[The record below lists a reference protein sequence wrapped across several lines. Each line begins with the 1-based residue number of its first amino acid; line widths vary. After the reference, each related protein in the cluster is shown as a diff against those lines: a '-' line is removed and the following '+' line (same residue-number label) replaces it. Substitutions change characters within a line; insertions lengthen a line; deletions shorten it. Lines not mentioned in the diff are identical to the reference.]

1 MIHYQIIDDVAA
13 IIMSSA
19 PVNAL
24 GLAMRRSLIDH
35 LQRAI
40 DDDQV
45 KAIVIASDL
54 PLFCGGADIKEF
66 ESGQLFDTPSLPDV
80 IHAFENAPKLIIAA
94 INGTAMGGGLE
105 LALGCDYRI
114 TLKSAKMGLPE
125 IKLGLFPG
133 AGGTQRLPRIAGLLQ
148 SMDMVLS
155 GNPIS
160 AQQAQDCG
168 LVDRMV
174 DGDADLLGASLE
186 YARELI
192 ANKAPLRNCADI
204 AVDQSEISPDFFEQ
218 TRNKIA
224 PKTAGQV
231 APEICIQSLQRSIT
245 MPFADAL
252 AADVKAFDDLLK
264 SPQARALIHLFF
276 AEREAQK
283 IPGVSRDTPV
293 RELASV
299 AVIGAGTMGIGI
311 AIACLDAG
319 FKVTILEMS
328 AEALDRGLGN
338 LQKHYARMVEKGR
351 IDESR
356 AQQCKSAVSGT
367 LDYTDLG
374 DADLVIEAVFEDLTI
389 KKEVFEQLDRVCKPG
404 AILASNTSTL
414 DLNTIASF
422 TGRPD
427 DVIGLHFF
435 SPANIMRLLEVVR
448 GEKTCADVIQSAL
461 AFGKRIRKLP
471 VVVGVC
477 YGFVGNRMLEPYFR
491 EGSRLLLEGATPEQV
506 DNVLTEFGMA
516 MGIISVSDL
525 AGIDVSYR
533 VRESRR
539 DAISHDPAYQAIQD
553 KLFELGRFGQKTGRG
568 SYLYEGREKKSDPEV
583 ITLCEQLAQE
593 HGIQRRQIS
602 DQEILERCLFPLI
615 NEGMQIL
622 DEKIAYR
629 SGDCDLIWVNGYG
642 FPAWRGGPLQYA
654 DEIGLGHI
662 LERMSH
668 FQQTLGAYGEMWFT
682 PARLLEELV
691 SKGVTLTEH
700 FNAKE
705 KL

>member
-1 MIHYQIIDDVAA
+1 MIHYQIIDDVAV
-13 IIMSSA
+13 IIMNSA

-35 LQRAI
+35 LKRAI

-66 ESGQLFDTPSLPDV
+66 KTGQLFDTPSLPGV
-80 IHAFENAPKLIIAA
+80 IDAFENTPKLTLAA

-105 LALGCDYRI
+105 LTLGCDYRI
-114 TLKSAKMGLPE
+114 AQASAKMGLPE

-133 AGGTQRLPRIAGLLQ
+133 AGGTQRLPRIAGLPQAL
-148 SMDMVLS
+148 DMVLS

-160 AQQAQDCG
+160 AQQALDSG
-168 LVDRMV
+168 LVDRV
-174 DGDADLLGASLE
+174 LNEGAGLLGAAMD

-192 ANKAPLRNCADI
+192 ANNAPLRNCADI
-204 AVDQSEISPDFFEQ
+204 AVDQSETNPDYFEQ

-224 PKTAGQV
+224 PKTVGQV

-252 AADVKAFDDLLK
+252 AADVKAFDDLLQT
-264 SPQARALIHLFF
+264 PQARALIHLFF

-293 RELASV
+293 RELTSV

-319 FKVTILEMS
+319 FKVTMLEMS

-374 DADLVIEAVFEDLTI
+374 DADLVIEAVFEDLAI
-389 KKEVFEQLDRVCKPG
+389 KKVVFEQLDRVCKPG

-414 DLNTIASF
+414 DLNAIAGF
-422 TGRPD
+422 TNRPA

-448 GEKTCADVIQSAL
+448 GEKTGADVIKTTL
-461 AFGKRIRKLP
+461 VFGKRVRKLP

-491 EGSRLLLEGATPEQV
+491 EGSRLLLEGASLEQV
-506 DNVLTEFGMA
+506 DNVLTGFGMA

-539 DAISHDPAYQAIQD
+539 NAISHDPTYQAIQD
-553 KLFELGRFGQKTGRG
+553 RLFELGRYGQKTGRG
-568 SYLYEGREKKSDPEV
+568 SYFYEGREKKNDPEV
-583 ITLCEQLAQE
+583 ITLCEQLAAE
-593 HGIQRRQIS
+593 HGIERRQIS
-602 DQEILERCLFPLI
+602 DQEILERCLYPLI

-622 DEKIAYR
+622 DEDIAYR

-654 DEIGLGHI
+654 DEIGLDTVLTGMKHY
-662 LERMSH
+662 RKA
-668 FQQTLGAYGEMWFT
+668 LGEYGEMWFK
-682 PARLLEELV
+682 PAPLLE
-691 SKGVTLTEH
+691 
-700 FNAKE
+700 
-705 KL
+705 KLAGNGTKPDECIPRSNH

>member
-1 MIHYQIIDDVAA
+1 MIHYQIIDDVAV
-13 IIMSSA
+13 IIMNSA

-35 LQRAI
+35 LKRAI

-66 ESGQLFDTPSLPDV
+66 KTGQLFDTPSLPGV
-80 IHAFENAPKLIIAA
+80 IDAFENTPKLTLAA

-105 LALGCDYRI
+105 LTLGCDYRI
-114 TLKSAKMGLPE
+114 AQASAKMGLPE

-133 AGGTQRLPRIAGLLQ
+133 AGGTQRLPRIAGLPQAL
-148 SMDMVLS
+148 DMVLS

-160 AQQAQDCG
+160 AQQALDSG
-168 LVDRMV
+168 LVDRV
-174 DGDADLLGASLE
+174 LNEGAGLLGAAMD

-192 ANKAPLRNCADI
+192 ANNAPLRNCADI
-204 AVDQSEISPDFFEQ
+204 AVDQSETNPDYFEQ

-224 PKTAGQV
+224 PKTVGQV

-252 AADVKAFDDLLK
+252 AADVKAFDDLLQT
-264 SPQARALIHLFF
+264 PQARALIHLFF

-293 RELASV
+293 RELTSV

-319 FKVTILEMS
+319 FKVTMLEMS

-374 DADLVIEAVFEDLTI
+374 DADLVIEAVFEDLAI
-389 KKEVFEQLDRVCKPG
+389 KKVVFEQLDRVCKPG

-414 DLNTIASF
+414 DLNAIAGF
-422 TGRPD
+422 TNRPA

-448 GEKTCADVIQSAL
+448 GEKTGADVIKTTL
-461 AFGKRIRKLP
+461 VFGKRVRKLP

-491 EGSRLLLEGATPEQV
+491 EGSRLLLEGASLEQV
-506 DNVLTEFGMA
+506 DNVLTGFGMA

-539 DAISHDPAYQAIQD
+539 NAISHDPTYQAIQD
-553 KLFELGRFGQKTGRG
+553 RLFELGRYGQKTGRG
-568 SYLYEGREKKSDPEV
+568 SYFYEGREKKNDPEV
-583 ITLCEQLAQE
+583 ITLCEQLAAE
-593 HGIQRRQIS
+593 HGIERRQIS
-602 DQEILERCLFPLI
+602 DQEILERCLYPLI

-622 DEKIAYR
+622 DEDIAYR

-654 DEIGLGHI
+654 DEIGLDTVLTGMNHY
-662 LERMSH
+662 RKA
-668 FQQTLGAYGEMWFT
+668 LGEYGEMWFK
-682 PARLLEELV
+682 PAPLLE
-691 SKGVTLTEH
+691 
-700 FNAKE
+700 
-705 KL
+705 KLAGNGTKPDECIPRSNH

>member
-1 MIHYQIIDDVAA
+1 MIHYQIVDDVAA

-35 LQRAI
+35 LKRAI

-66 ESGQLFDTPSLPDV
+66 ETGQLFDAPNLPDV
-80 IHAFENAPKLIIAA
+80 IDAFENAPKLVIAT

-114 TLKSAKMGLPE
+114 TLESAKMGLPE

-133 AGGTQRLPRIAGLLQ
+133 AGGTQRLPRIAGLPLA
-148 SMDMVLS
+148 MDMILS

-160 AQQAQDCG
+160 AQQAHDHG
-168 LVDRMV
+168 LVDRVV
-174 DGDADLLGASLE
+174 DGDTDLLGASLE
-186 YARELI
+186 FARELI
-192 ANKAPLRNCADI
+192 ANNAPLRNCANI
-204 AVDQSEISPDFFEQ
+204 AVDQSEIAPDFFEQ

-224 PKTAGQV
+224 HKTAGQV

-245 MPFADAL
+245 IPFTDAL
-252 AADVKAFDDLLK
+252 STDVKAFDDLLK
-264 SPQARALIHLFF
+264 TPQARALIHLFF

-283 IPGVSRDTPV
+283 IPGVTRDTPV
-293 RELASV
+293 REISLI
-299 AVIGAGTMGIGI
+299 AVIGAGAMGIGI

-319 FKVTILEMS
+319 FDVTILEMS
-328 AEALDRGLGN
+328 TEALDRGIGN
-338 LQKHYARMVEKGR
+338 LQKHYDRMVEKGR

-356 AQQCKSAVSGT
+356 AQQCKSAVTGT
-367 LDYTDLG
+367 LDYADLET
-374 DADLVIEAVFEDLTI
+374 ADLVIEAVFEDLAI
-389 KKEVFEQLDRVCKPG
+389 KKKVFEQLDQVCKPG

-414 DLNTIASF
+414 DLNAIAGF
-422 TGRPD
+422 TKRPA

-435 SPANIMRLLEVVR
+435 SPANIMRLLEIVR
-448 GEKTCADVIQSAL
+448 GEKNSGAVIKSAI

-491 EGSRLLLEGATPEQV
+491 EGSRLLLEGASPEQV
-506 DNVLTEFGMA
+506 DNVLTGFGMA
-516 MGIISVSDL
+516 MGIVSVADL

-539 DAISHDPAYQAIQD
+539 DAISHDPTYQAIQD
-553 KLFELGRFGQKTGRG
+553 RLFELGRYGQKTGRG
-568 SYLYEGREKKSDPEV
+568 SYFYEGREKKSDPEV
-583 ITLCEQLAQE
+583 ITLCEQLAAE
-593 HGIQRRQIS
+593 HGIQRCQIS
-602 DQEILERCLFPLI
+602 DKEILERCLYPLI

-622 DEKIAYR
+622 DEDIAYR

-654 DEIGLGHI
+654 DEIGLDTVLTGMNHY
-662 LERMSH
+662 RKA
-668 FQQTLGAYGEMWFT
+668 LGEYGEMWFK
-682 PARLLEELV
+682 PAPLLE
-691 SKGVTLTEH
+691 
-700 FNAKE
+700 
-705 KL
+705 KLAGNRTKLDENIPLSNH